1 MTDSF
6 THRRRSTRG
15 GSEGFSLI
23 EVMIAVT
30 ILGVGLLAVTGAQI
44 HALRG
49 GSHGKHSA
57 QAGVI
62 ANSRMEI
69 LKRSHWDD
77 LAPTAWTAP
86 LNVQIQVDSPNGM
99 QVEQV
104 YAVQWRIINVVVGQT
119 RSLDVRVQWNEPDRP
134 NRSLTYSS
142 LRFNL
147 EQNL

>member
-1 MTDSF
+1 MDDAR
-6 THRRRSTRG
+6 THRR
-15 GSEGFSLI
+15 SEGFSLI

-49 GSHGKHSA
+49 GSYGKHSA
-57 QAGVI
+57 QAGVV

-77 LAPTAWTAP
+77 PILQPTAWTAP
-86 LNVQIQVDSPNGM
+86 VAVDIQVDSPTGV
-99 QVEQV
+99 QVAQT
-104 YAVQWRIINVVVGQT
+104 YRVQWRITNVVLGQT
-119 RSLDVRVQWNEPDRP
+119 RAIDVRVTWDEPERP
-134 NRSLTYSS
+134 PRSLTYSS
-142 LRFNL
+142 LRFNM

>member
-1 MTDSF
+1 MKEGRL
-6 THRRRSTRG
+6 HRR
-15 GSEGFSLI
+15 SEGFSLI

-49 GSHGKHSA
+49 GTYGKHSA

-62 ANSRMEI
+62 ANSQMEI

-77 LAPTAWTAP
+77 IAPTGWTVP
-86 LNVQIQVDSPNGM
+86 QNVDIMVDSPGGL
-99 QVEQV
+99 QVSQT
-104 YAVQWRIINVVVGQT
+104 YTVQWRITDVVVGQT
-119 RSLDVRVQWNEPDRP
+119 RSIDVRVQWDELERP
-134 NRSLTYSS
+134 NRLLTYSS
-142 LRFNL
+142 LRFNR

>member
-1 MTDSF
+1 MIRIDG
-6 THRRRSTRG
+6 RRR
-15 GSEGFSLI
+15 GSGGFSLI

-49 GSHGKHSA
+49 GSYGKHSA

-62 ANSRMEI
+62 ANSQMEI
-69 LKRSHWDD
+69 LKRTHWDN

-86 LNVQIQVDSPNGM
+86 QNVNIQVESPGGM

-104 YAVQWRIINVVVGQT
+104 YAVQWRISDVVAGQT
-119 RSLDVRVQWNEPDRP
+119 RSIDVRVQWNEPERP

-142 LRFNL
+142 LRFNV
-147 EQNL
+147 EQTL